1 MASSN
6 QSIQSHQN
14 NGEKPSQSNQNK
26 FSFKDLIVWQKSI
39 EFANEIIDLT
49 ESLNT
54 TRNHYRLVEQLE
66 AAATS
71 ISMNIAEG
79 KGRFSKKEFAHFLMI
94 ARGSLYETITL
105 IEIFKLRSWISTEK
119 FEQLESEANEI
130 AIKINALYNSIKL

>member
-1 MASSN
+1 M
-6 QSIQSHQN
+6 
-14 NGEKPSQSNQNK
+14 
-26 FSFKDLIVWQKSI
+26 IVWQKSI

-54 TRNHYRLVEQLE
+54 TRNHYRLIEQLE
-66 AAATS
+66 TAATS
-71 ISMNIAEG
+71 ISMNITEG

-119 FEQLESEANEI
+119 FEQLESKANEI